1 MQYPSTPRFS
11 LVCLLP
17 LALAAC
23 SSASGGVPAP
33 DGDPTGAVPQG
44 QKGRLRCDLTTAYGG
59 DAECILPPDP
69 DEGIQI
75 HLGPADYDDPDSVAP
90 FMIAAGDENVECHYQ
105 QLDNDALHFYDQY
118 YRMRPGSHHLFV
130 NLTNSDKEGWVP
142 ESGCDP
148 NALLVGGSQR
158 SEYDFPTGGV
168 KPPEDEDLGRPLGA
182 QAKIMLQAHFVNV
195 TDDPLLR
202 EAWVNLMKVT
212 GTDTPRLLG
221 GITMF
226 GGVMKSFAPGT
237 RTTTDYSCENKHEGR
252 RVVSLFGHRHAHSTR
267 FTAWLEHAGGDREL
281 LYEDY
286 DWHEPTELMFN
297 SVTTNPLPDP
307 VKKAPGGASGLL
319 VLSAG
324 DKLDWECEI
333 NNDSNNTLTFSN
345 EVFKGEMCNVF
356 GSIVATDGA
365 ATWTCI
371 PEAQVNN

>member
-1 MQYPSTPRFS
+1 
-11 LVCLLP
+11 
-17 LALAAC
+17 
-23 SSASGGVPAP
+23 
-33 DGDPTGAVPQG
+33 
-44 QKGRLRCDLTTAYGG
+44 
-59 DAECILPPDP
+59 
-69 DEGIQI
+69 
-75 HLGPADYDDPDSVAP
+75 
-90 FMIAAGDENVECHYQ
+90 
-105 QLDNDALHFYDQY
+105 
-118 YRMRPGSHHLFV
+118 MRPGSHHLFV